1 MQIINEN
8 NINAGLNEVGITR
21 IYDFV
26 KLMDLRRGLVIFVG
40 IQSGTRP
47 ACRRQGEGK
56 GGRMEYKLLK

>member
-8 NINAGLNEVGITR
+8 NINAGFNEVGITR

-40 IQSGTRP
+40 IQLVARP
-47 ACRRQGEGK
+47 ACGRQGRGTRGK
-56 GGRMEYKLLK
+56 GEG

>member
-1 MQIINEN
+1 MQIIHEN
-8 NINAGLNEVGITR
+8 NIKRALNEVDITR

-47 ACRRQGEGK
+47 ACRRQG
-56 GGRMEYKLLK
+56 